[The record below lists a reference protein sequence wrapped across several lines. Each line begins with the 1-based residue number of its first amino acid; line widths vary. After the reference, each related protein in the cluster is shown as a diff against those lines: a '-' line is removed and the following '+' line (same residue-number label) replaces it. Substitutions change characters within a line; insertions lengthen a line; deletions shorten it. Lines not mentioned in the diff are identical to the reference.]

1 METTMTAA
9 SARKKMPCPTEG
21 VEQAT
26 LFSWAQMRTYW
37 YPELTL
43 MFHIPNGGKRSKAE
57 AGRFRAEGVK
67 SGVPDICLPV
77 ARGGYHG
84 LFIELKRQHGNTTT
98 KNQDTWLADLREQG
112 YATAVAYGWEHAA
125 NLKHKLVCKQTENN
139 ILRGELRRMFQL
151 YVAAE
156 MRADTGT
163 EED

>member
-37 YPELTL
+37 YPELNL

-67 SGVPDICLPV
+67 SGVPDLCLPV
-77 ARGGYHG
+77 PRGQYHG
-84 LFIELKRQHGNTTT
+84 LYIEMKTESGHTSDEQEWWGERLQ
-98 KNQDTWLADLREQG
+98 AQG
-112 YATAVAYGWEHAA
+112 YVWRVCHGWQAAVAVLEWY
-125 NLKHKLVCKQTENN
+125 L
-139 ILRGELRRMFQL
+139 QL
-151 YVAAE
+151 
-156 MRADTGT
+156 
-163 EED
+163 

>member
-1 METTMTAA
+1 MEKTMTAA

-67 SGVPDICLPV
+67 SGVPDLCLPV
-77 ARGGYHG
+77 PRGQYHG
-84 LFIELKRQHGNTTT
+84 LYIEMKTESGHTSDEQEWWGERLQ
-98 KNQDTWLADLREQG
+98 AQG
-112 YATAVAYGWEHAA
+112 YVWRVCHGWQAAVAVLEWY
-125 NLKHKLVCKQTENN
+125 L
-139 ILRGELRRMFQL
+139 QL
-151 YVAAE
+151 
-156 MRADTGT
+156 
-163 EED
+163 